1 MITVIWIVVVVLSV
15 KRGEKVTQKESIEN
29 WLKVEDNQ
37 NKLSKVFELVHF
49 DIDNY
54 NFLSYVINCLDK
66 NMSPIDIKNE
76 LIQID
81 KEFSSEIVKLMK
93 EL

>member
-1 MITVIWIVVVVLSV
+1 M
-15 KRGEKVTQKESIEN
+15 TQKESIEN

-49 DIDNY
+49 DIDNH
-54 NFLSYVINCLDK
+54 NFLAYIINSLDK

-81 KEFSSEIVKLMK
+81 KDFNFVLREVMK
-93 EL
+93 EKFR